1 MQKEMTRNELWQSL
15 FDRVAR
21 HLLRQNAKS
30 INIYTGAVRL
40 FGTVQRS
47 AIMGHSPHGNLSA
60 IGSLLT
66 GVDYSESTDP
76 HAAKVDLRLVN
87 AVLEGLGRPQLV
99 HLTDRIELED
109 GYSSGFDFRAFL
121 IELEEIHDTKPVVQW
136 PLALNNFALRWLLK
150 TDVLIENKEDLP
162 ESVSQAVDN
171 LPLEGRNV
179 KFKVPM
185 ADVVATTPTKPVSIQ
200 DKVVGLTAKLK
211 DLIGQL
217 GEEDKAALGAALEE
231 TEMELTLALSGA
243 NTPSRY
249 WIDDGEDTIQWHD
262 SLAPIIREAVLGG
275 CGNGAVL
282 RIQCAQLRPTLTVTV
297 HEAALQMRC
306 DIAHDKEV
314 A

>member
-1 MQKEMTRNELWQSL
+1 MQKEMTRNEFWQSL

-76 HAAKVDLRLVN
+76 HATKVDLRLVN
-87 AVLEGLGRPQLV
+87 AVLESLGRPQLV
-99 HLTDRIELED
+99 HLTDLIELED
-109 GYSSGFDFRAFL
+109 GDSSGFDFRAFL
-121 IELEEIHDTKPVVQW
+121 IELEEIHDTEPVAQW

-150 TDVLIENKEDLP
+150 TGVLIENKEDLP

-171 LPLEGRNV
+171 LPIEGRNV

-185 ADVVATTPTKPVSIQ
+185 ADQPTEGPDHEHYEESDTAIVWPEPIGARTRYMDSTTAEWSMCSVNH
-200 DKVVGLTAKLK
+200 ARA
-211 DLIGQL
+211 LIG
-217 GEEDKAALGAALEE
+217 GAYEVDYVY
-231 TEMELTLALSGA
+231 SGA
-243 NTPSRY
+243 
-249 WIDDGEDTIQWHD
+249 DIQ
-262 SLAPIIREAVLGG
+262 LMLEA
-275 CGNGAVL
+275 
-282 RIQCAQLRPTLTVTV
+282 
-297 HEAALQMRC
+297 
-306 DIAHDKEV
+306 K
-314 A
+314 